1 MVGHMVRILFLA
13 GALSSLAGCAWTP
26 GAAPMAGAGWR
37 ASGVAVPGFRF
48 DWLLSG
54 DPAVAPMQV
63 FDDGRETWLQFAPG
77 QAIPA
82 IFGVDADGERVV
94 PYVRR
99 DPYVVLAGNWDS
111 LWFRGGRLLARAR
124 RAPAGGLDQGAAD
137 GDAPAGM
144 SPRVQ
149 GADNPL

>member
-1 MVGHMVRILFLA
+1 MVRILFLA

-26 GAAPMAGAGWR
+26 GAAPVAGAGWR
-37 ASGVAVPGFRF
+37 ASGVAAPGFRF

-137 GDAPAGM
+137 GDASAGM